1 MRTLAGIGAALVLAL
16 LALVAGMGWLYALYR
31 GGLLGL
37 GPRVPDALSLEA
49 LAGHAGQPLLRF
61 AAAWLASGLAVGL
74 IARALPI
81 EARAALPAFALAAAL
96 LLVAAGAAADALTAN
111 QRVVDHVATQLSA
124 TANLAAW
131 AALVAG
137 ALSAQASFRPRT
149 YPQVA
154 AAIPPTTEATR

>member
-1 MRTLAGIGAALVLAL
+1 MRTLAGIAAALVLAL

-37 GPRVPDALSLEA
+37 GPRVPDALPLEA

-61 AAAWLASGLAVGL
+61 AAAWLAAGLAAGL
-74 IARALPI
+74 VVRGLRI
-81 EARAALPAFALAAAL
+81 EVRAALPAFALTAAL
-96 LLVAAGAAADALTAN
+96 LLVATGAAADALTAN
-111 QRVVDHVATQLSA
+111 QRLVDHIAPQLDA

-131 AALVAG
+131 AGLVAG
-137 ALSAQASFRPRT
+137 TVWAQASFRPRT